1 MPSNIRTTIIVV
13 AAVLLLSLPA
23 IADRTPIRPG
33 WNLFT
38 TQQDVEMG
46 RALASDAESTLPL
59 LGTSDATT
67 YLDALGSQLA
77 AHTTGERYSYQFKI
91 IDDDATNAFALP
103 GGYIYISRG
112 AIEAAENEPQLAGL
126 LAHEIAHVVL
136 RHGTQQVS
144 SVYADRQTN
153 ATRGRVSVPTAMSRL
168 NLRFENNSPA
178 LKYTR
183 EMERQA
189 DIVGAQIMRDSSFD
203 PRQMT
208 RMFQNIVAEPQRMT
222 ADFFQNHPNLTNRAA
237 LVRTEMQ
244 NMGGLPSPL
253 RGDSNDFHSVKN
265 MLETMTTDS
274 DYYPSYPN
282 TGNRPDWPS
291 ARLVNY
297 RGSDLNLRYPDNWA
311 VDEETEAVVLAPD
324 GGYVDGSLAYG
335 IRISSFQPRQTRYF
349 GESGLVTP
357 GDRAQRSTL
366 SSATDQLIAQLQR
379 SNPNMRVSRSMQSR
393 TVAGEA
399 GLAVELSNDSP
410 IGGREVD
417 WLVTSLRPNGT
428 LRYFIGVAPQRD
440 IDRYMP
446 TFEQILNSVRFYD

>member
-1 MPSNIRTTIIVV
+1 
-13 AAVLLLSLPA
+13 
-23 IADRTPIRPG
+23 
-33 WNLFT
+33 
-38 TQQDVEMG
+38 
-46 RALASDAESTLPL
+46 
-59 LGTSDATT
+59 
-67 YLDALGSQLA
+67 LA
-77 AHTTGERYSYQFKI
+77 AHAPGERYNYQFKI
-91 IDDDATNAFALP
+91 IDDDAMNAFALP

-112 AIEAAENEPQLAGL
+112 AMEAAENEPQLAGL
-126 LAHEIAHVVL
+126 LAHEIAHVAL

-144 SVYADRQTN
+144 SVYADRQAN

-168 NLRFENNSPA
+168 NLRFENDSPA

-189 DIVGAQIMRDSSFD
+189 DLVGVQIMRDTSFD

-208 RMFQNIVAEPQRMT
+208 RMFQNIVAESPRMS

-253 RGDSNDFHSVKN
+253 RGDSNDFHTVKN

-274 DYYPSYPN
+274 DYYPN

-291 ARLVNY
+291 TRLVSY
-297 RGSDLNLRYPDNWA
+297 RGSDLNLTYPDNWA
-311 VDEETEAVVLAPD
+311 VDEEADAVVLSPD
-324 GGYVDGSLAYG
+324 GGYVNGSLAYG
-335 IRISSFQPRQTRYF
+335 MRISTFQPRQTRYF
-349 GESGLVTP
+349 GESGLVMP

-379 SNPNMRVSRSMQSR
+379 SNPNMRVVRSTQSR
-393 TVAGEA
+393 TVGGEA

-428 LRYFIGVAPQRD
+428 LRYFIGVAPQQD
-440 IDRYMP
+440 INRYMP
-446 TFEQILNSVRFYD
+446 AFERIVSSVRFYN

>member
-1 MPSNIRTTIIVV
+1 MPSNVRTTLIVV
-13 AAVLLLSLPA
+13 AAVLLLCLPA

-46 RALASDAESTLPL
+46 RALASDAESALPL
-59 LGTSDATT
+59 MGTSDATT
-67 YLDALGSQLA
+67 YLHALGSQLA
-77 AHTTGERYSYQFKI
+77 AHAPGDRYNYQFKI
-91 IDDDATNAFALP
+91 IDDDSTNAFALP

-126 LAHEIAHVVL
+126 VAHEIAHVAL

-144 SVYADRQTN
+144 SAYADRQPN
-153 ATRGRVSVPTAMSRL
+153 STRGRVSVPTAMSYL
-168 NLRFENNSPA
+168 NLRFDSNSPA
-178 LKYTR
+178 VKYTR

-189 DIVGAQIMRDSSFD
+189 DIVGAQIMRDTSFD

-208 RMFQNIVAEPQRMT
+208 RMFQNLVAESPRMT

-237 LVRTEMQ
+237 LIRTEMQ

-253 RGDSNDFHSVKN
+253 RGDSNDFHTVKN
-265 MLETMTTDS
+265 MFETMTSDS
-274 DYYPSYPN
+274 DYYP
-282 TGNRPDWPS
+282 TRGNRPDAPS
-291 ARLVNY
+291 TRLVSY
-297 RGSDLNLRYPDNWA
+297 RGGDLNLRYPDNWT
-311 VDEETEAVVLAPD
+311 VDEEADAVVLAPE
-324 GGYVDGSLAYG
+324 GGYVNGSLAYG
-335 IRISSFQPRQTRYF
+335 MRISSFQPRQTRYF

-379 SNPNMRVSRSMQSR
+379 ANPNMRVTRSMQSR

-417 WLVTSLRPNGT
+417 WLVTSLQPNGT
-428 LRYFIGVAPQRD
+428 LRYFIGVAPQQD
-440 IDRYMP
+440 INRYMP
-446 TFEQILNSVRFYD
+446 TFEQIVNSVRFYD

>member
-1 MPSNIRTTIIVV
+1 MPSNVRTTILVI
-13 AAVLLLSLPA
+13 AAVLLLCLTA

-38 TQQDVEMG
+38 TQQDIEMG
-46 RALASDAESTLPL
+46 RALASDAESELPL
-59 LGTSDATT
+59 MGTSDATT
-67 YLDALGSQLA
+67 YLHALGSQLA
-77 AHTTGERYSYQFKI
+77 AHAPGDRYNYQFKI
-91 IDDDATNAFALP
+91 IDDDSTNAFALP

-126 LAHEIAHVVL
+126 VAHEIAHIAL

-144 SVYADRQTN
+144 SAYADGQPN
-153 ATRGRVSVPTAMSRL
+153 ATRGRVAVPTVMSRL
-168 NLRFENNSPA
+168 NLRFESNSPA
-178 LKYTR
+178 VKYTR

-189 DIVGAQIMRDSSFD
+189 DIVGAQIMRDTSFD

-208 RMFQNIVAEPQRMT
+208 RMFQNLVAESPRMT

-237 LVRTEMQ
+237 LIRTEMQ

-253 RGDSNDFHSVKN
+253 RGDSNDFHTVKS
-265 MLETMTTDS
+265 MLVTMTSDS
-274 DYYPSYPN
+274 DYYPN
-282 TGNRPDWPS
+282 TGNRPNGPS
-291 ARLVNY
+291 TRLVSY
-297 RGSDLNLRYPDNWA
+297 RGSDLNLRYPDNWT
-311 VDEETEAVVLAPD
+311 VDEEADAVVLAPE
-324 GGYVDGSLAYG
+324 GGYVNGSLAYG
-335 IRISSFQPRQTRYF
+335 MRISSLQPRQTRYF

-366 SSATDQLIAQLQR
+366 SSATEQLIAQLQR
-379 SNPNMRVSRSMQSR
+379 SNPNMRVTRSMQSR

-428 LRYFIGVAPQRD
+428 LMYFIGVVPQQD
-440 IDRYMP
+440 INRYMP
-446 TFEQILNSVRFYD
+446 TFEQIVNSVRFYD

>member
-1 MPSNIRTTIIVV
+1 MPSNVRTTIIVV

-23 IADRTPIRPG
+23 LADRTPIRPG

-38 TQQDVEMG
+38 AQQDVEMG
-46 RALASDAESTLPL
+46 RALASDAESALPL
-59 LGTSDATT
+59 MGTSDATT
-67 YLDALGSQLA
+67 YLSALGSQLA
-77 AHTTGERYSYQFKI
+77 AHAPGDRYSYQFKI
-91 IDDDATNAFALP
+91 IDDDQTNAFALP

-126 LAHEIAHVVL
+126 LAHEIAHVAL
-136 RHGTQQVS
+136 RHGSQQVS
-144 SVYADRQTN
+144 SAYADQQAN

-189 DIVGAQIMRDSSFD
+189 DIVGAQIMRDTGFD
-203 PRQMT
+203 PRLMT
-208 RMFQNIVAEPQRMT
+208 RMFQNLVAESPRMT

-237 LVRTEMQ
+237 LIRTEMQ

-253 RGDSNDFHSVKN
+253 RGDSDHFHTVKN
-265 MLETMTTDS
+265 MLETMASDS
-274 DYYPSYPN
+274 DYYPN
-282 TGNRPDWPS
+282 TGNRPDLPS
-291 ARLVNY
+291 ARLVSY

-311 VDEETEAVVLAPD
+311 VDEEADAVVLAPD
-324 GGYVDGSLAYG
+324 GGYVNGSLAYG
-335 IRISSFQPRQTRYF
+335 MRISSFQPRQTRYY

-357 GDRAQRSTL
+357 GDRVQRSTL

-379 SNPNMRVSRSMQSR
+379 SNPNMRVARSMQSR
-393 TVAGEA
+393 TVSGEA

-410 IGGREVD
+410 TGGREVD
-417 WLVTSLRPNGT
+417 WLVTTLRPNGS
-428 LRYFIGVAPQRD
+428 LSYFIGVAPQQD
-440 IDRYMP
+440 VNRYMP
-446 TFEQILNSVRFYD
+446 TFEQIVNSVRFYD